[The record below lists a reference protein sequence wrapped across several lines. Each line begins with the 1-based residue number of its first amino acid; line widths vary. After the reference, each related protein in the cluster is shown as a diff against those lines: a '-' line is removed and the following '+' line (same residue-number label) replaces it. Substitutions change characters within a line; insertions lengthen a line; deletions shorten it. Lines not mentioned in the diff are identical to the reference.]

1 MQLFSLF
8 KIRIGLKNVYKLILK
23 QEIFLL
29 STITDTITEIQMFY
43 LIVLAFLAFTTT
55 QSSKLPDDC
64 GTNGKLFN
72 EFSWRITGGQ
82 PSASGEWPWMV
93 FTKRST
99 SINGETVIG
108 MCGATI
114 INEDWILTAA
124 HCVNDDPEPKDYTV
138 YMGYN
143 DLKKL
148 DGNQLQRSVNKVFEK
163 SIFPFLLIISIKI
176 FTEILIILFEIQTC
190 F

>member
-1 MQLFSLF
+1 
-8 KIRIGLKNVYKLILK
+8 
-23 QEIFLL
+23 
-29 STITDTITEIQMFY
+29 MFH

-72 EFSWRITGGQ
+72 EFSWRIIGGQ

-99 SINGETVIG
+99 PTIDKAEIG
-108 MCGATI
+108 RCGATI

-124 HCVNDDPEPKDYTV
+124 DCVNSDSNPKDYTV
-138 YMGYN
+138 YMGYS
-143 DLKKL
+143 DIEKL

-163 SIFPFLLIISIKI
+163 SIFCFLLILSIKI
-176 FTEILIILFEIQTC
+176 FVEILIILFKTQTC